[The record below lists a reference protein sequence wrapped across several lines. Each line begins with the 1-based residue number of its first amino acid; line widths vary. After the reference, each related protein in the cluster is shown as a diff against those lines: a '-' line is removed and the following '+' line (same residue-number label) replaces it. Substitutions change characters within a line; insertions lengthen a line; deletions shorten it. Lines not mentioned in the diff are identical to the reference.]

1 MLNVKSLTRIRG
13 LVFEEGKNNFYSEL
27 KNNWNNL
34 NFNGKIIKTVNW
46 FGGETE
52 EEYNKNGN
60 KEYGPLDVLYE
71 INEYG
76 YRTSKE
82 TNDFLNENLVACF
95 GCSNTF
101 GSGLPWSEMWSTRLN
116 DKLGSS
122 WCVKNYGVCGASM
135 DTISRLIYNYTISHK
150 PKIICCFFP
159 EIFRMELFSNDKISN
174 FTPVYGKHQSK
185 KIYENYINIIN
196 EDFGVYMFV
205 KNFKFIETICKLHD
219 IKLYWSTWS
228 KTIFHFDNEMTKI
241 FLNENGI
248 KVVEHDTHFC
258 NQPKARDNGHFGR
271 EVNEKLAQG
280 FYEKIISR
288 L

>member
-1 MLNVKSLTRIRG
+1 MVELKSLRKICKILFG
-13 LVFEEGKNNFYSEL
+13 ENQNSFLPEL
-27 KNNWNNL
+27 EHNWNNL
-34 NFNGKIIKTVNW
+34 NFNGQIIKSVNW
-46 FGGETE
+46 YCDEE
-52 EEYNKNGN
+52 KEEYNIEGN
-60 KEYGPLDVLYE
+60 KEYKPSDVLYE

-82 TNDFLNENLVACF
+82 TNDFFNENLVACF

-101 GSGLPWSEMWSTRLN
+101 GYGLPWSETWSTKLN
-116 DKLGSS
+116 DKLGVD
-122 WCVKNYGVCGASM
+122 WCVKNYGICGASM

-159 EIFRMELFSNDKISN
+159 EIFRMELFSDDKLSN
-174 FTPVYGKHQSK
+174 FTPVYSKHQNK
-185 KIYENYINIIN
+185 KIYQNYINIIN

-205 KNFKFIETICKLHD
+205 KNFKFIETICKLND
-219 IKLYWSTWS
+219 IKFYWSTWS
-228 KTIFHFDNEMTKI
+228 KTIFHFNDEMTKI

-271 EVNEKLAQG
+271 EVNEKIAQG
-280 FYEKIISR
+280 FCDVILS
-288 L
+288 